1 MEEMEEQK
9 FNHELFARRVRFTC
23 GYIWRAVE
31 EVQAELQ
38 AASIALPMFAQ
49 ELLEDIS
56 VRADAIAEEA
66 KEAVS
71 Q

>member
-1 MEEMEEQK
+1 M
-9 FNHELFARRVRFTC
+9 FARRVRFVC

-31 EVQAELQ
+31 EIQAELV
-38 AASIALPMFAQ
+38 AAGVTLPMFAQ

-66 KEAVS
+66 KGAVS

>member
-1 MEEMEEQK
+1 MEEQK
-9 FNHELFARRVRFTC
+9 INYELFARRVRFVC

-38 AASIALPMFAQ
+38 AANIALPMFAQ

-66 KEAVS
+66 KDLKSEE
-71 Q
+71 

>member
-1 MEEMEEQK
+1 MEDQK
-9 FNHELFARRVRFTC
+9 FNYEVFARRVRFTC

-38 AASIALPMFAQ
+38 AANIALPMYAQ

-66 KEAVS
+66 KGADM

>member
-1 MEEMEEQK
+1 MEEQK
-9 FNHELFARRVRFTC
+9 FNHELFARRVRFIC
-23 GYIWRAVE
+23 GYIWKAVE
-31 EVQAELQ
+31 EIQAELE
-38 AASIALPMFAQ
+38 AADVTLPMFAQ

-66 KEAVS
+66 KGAVS

>member
-1 MEEMEEQK
+1 MEDQK
-9 FNHELFARRVRFTC
+9 FNYEVFARRVRFIC
-23 GYIWRAVE
+23 GYIWKAVE
-31 EVQAELQ
+31 EIQAELE
-38 AASIALPMFAQ
+38 AAGVALPMFAQ

-66 KEAVS
+66 KGAVS

>member
-1 MEEMEEQK
+1 MEEQK
-9 FNHELFARRVRFTC
+9 FNHELFARRVRFIC
-23 GYIWRAVE
+23 GYIWKAVE
-31 EVQAELQ
+31 EIQAELE
-38 AASIALPMFAQ
+38 AADVTLPMFAQ

-66 KEAVS
+66 KGAAS

>member
-1 MEEMEEQK
+1 MEEQK
-9 FNHELFARRVRFTC
+9 FNHELFARRVRFIC
-23 GYIWRAVE
+23 GYIWKAVE
-31 EVQAELQ
+31 EIQAELE
-38 AASIALPMFAQ
+38 AAGITLPMFAQ

-66 KEAVS
+66 KGADS